1 MSFDVPLAKKAVA
14 SDNITE
20 APTCTAGPP
29 KPTDARESKPMSGK
43 NIFPK
48 AILKEISLV
57 LSFRLLA
64 ISSAVLT
71 CGMPLRSLPG
81 KKRKVIHA
89 VNPIP
94 IGGMTK

>member
-1 MSFDVPLAKKAVA
+1 MID
-14 SDNITE
+14 

-29 KPTDARESKPMSGK
+29 KPTDAPESKPIIGK
-43 NIFPK
+43 NILPK
-48 AILKEISLV
+48 AILKEINLD

-81 KKRKVIHA
+81 KKRKVIQA

-94 IGGMTK
+94 IGEMIK